1 MPPPATAAASGTAIA
16 RASRAARAPRAVR
29 AVIAALACLSAFGLQ
44 PPAFSAAADTAP
56 PPLEAGFDAPPLS
69 ARPLGWWHWANGN
82 VTKEGIDAD
91 LEAMKRAGMGG
102 VQMFDV
108 EIYMPPGPV
117 RYGTENWFDHVTHAI
132 NKADAL
138 GLEFHLMNT
147 PGWSASGG
155 PWVTEALSMKR
166 VVWTETAVTIPAAD
180 RERGRPARSSAD
192 APSAL
197 HALTLP
203 RPDTKPFYAARAVT
217 RSGDGFYQDIAVF
230 AVPADTAGGAA
241 AARLAAPLDRKIAW
255 AAKPVTRPAA
265 NRPGIPA
272 ARVIDLTAALDPAT
286 GRLAATLPSLP
297 PGEWTLLRFGFV
309 STGKTNHPAV
319 PEGHGREIDKLDA
332 DAVAFQ
338 FERAVLPLIRKAGPL
353 AGKTFT
359 GLLFDSFEGGF
370 QNWTA
375 TLPEAFAKQKGYD
388 FLPWLPL
395 LTGRIIEN
403 EAASEAVLWD
413 FRHVIEELI
422 AENYFGT
429 MHRLAARHGIKLYSE
444 SQGGPLN
451 PMSANRHV
459 DVPMNEFWNP
469 ELSPRASRIRQS
481 VSSASFLG
489 RRVVAAEAFTS
500 TPEFGKF
507 QNTPASLKRVG
518 DQAFALG
525 LNRFAFHSWT
535 HQPVTDAAPGF
546 ALGRYGVHFG
556 RLNTWWPYA
565 DAWIAYLARSQ
576 FLLQQGRIAADIC
589 LLVDE
594 DLGYSL
600 PASANRL
607 VPGYDYAVCSP
618 EDLRRMT
625 ARAGVVSHPHAGD
638 FRLLL
643 TPGKTIA
650 KTWVATLPTLRHL
663 RQLVADGAVLAG
675 EPPAAPAGLDD
686 LKNKAEFDR
695 LVAELWGG
703 LDARKTA
710 SKKLGAGT
718 VYAGFNPARTLA
730 ALKLAPDVAWTP
742 ANAAVDFLHRATPE
756 ADIYFISSQS
766 AAPANLELEFR
777 QRDRA
782 PELWDAATGAR
793 ATAMVF
799 RQTENGIALPVA
811 FEPWGSVF
819 VVFRKP
825 LPARW
830 ATATEPAAVAATQ
843 TAAGLLSR
851 NWPSSIYNSDNT
863 ITKYNMPMP
872 PPPPQ
877 TLAAPWRVT
886 FPDGRGAPSGEL
898 IFEKL
903 LSWPDHPDAGV
914 KYYSGTA
921 VYKTTFTIAD
931 STPQRSA
938 GIPARDS
945 RNIADKNVRA
955 PVTSTATIAFSGS
968 LAPGVAAAASFTAVD
983 SIALPHPHQRLF
995 LDLGTV
1001 ADIARVYINGADAGI
1016 LWKPPFRADITA
1028 HLRPGENTLEIHI
1041 ANRWINRLIG
1051 DEAIDDGLSYQTGGK
1066 NKFTNG
1072 RIQKL
1077 PDWLHDPAK
1086 RGARKRHSFSVWK
1099 HYNADSPPVPAGLL
1113 GPVTLEWLNHLSL
1126 PR

>member
-1 MPPPATAAASGTAIA
+1 MKTSPIITRLLP
-16 RASRAARAPRAVR
+16 
-29 AVIAALACLSAFGLQ
+29 AALRILSAFLISALQ
-44 PPAFSAAADTAP
+44 PFSLSALFSASAD
-56 PPLEAGFDAPPLS
+56 LESGFASPPLS

-132 NKADAL
+132 RKADAL

-166 VVWTETAVTIPAAD
+166 VVWTETDTAGGEISLA
-180 RERGRPARSSAD
+180 
-192 APSAL
+192 
-197 HALTLP
+197 LP
-203 RPDTKPFYAARAVT
+203 RPDTKPFYAARTVAKAKN
-217 RSGDGFYQDIAVF
+217 GFYQDIAVF
-230 AVPADTAGGAA
+230 AVPVTGE
-241 AARLAAPLDRKIAW
+241 RLAAPLDRKIAW
-255 AAKPVTRPAA
+255 ASKPVTRPVAD
-265 NRPGIPA
+265 RPGIPA
-272 ARVIDLTAALDPAT
+272 ARVIDLTAHMDAA
-286 GRLAATLPSLP
+286 GKLAATLP

-319 PEGHGREIDKLDA
+319 PEGHGLEIDKLDA

-375 TLPEAFAKQKGYD
+375 KLPEAFAKQKGYD

-395 LTGRIIEN
+395 LTGRIIES

-413 FRHVIEELI
+413 FRHVIEEML

-459 DVPMNEFWNP
+459 DVPMNEFWTP
-469 ELSPRASRIRQS
+469 ELSGRASRIKQS

-594 DLGYSL
+594 DLGYGL
-600 PASANRL
+600 PASASTL
-607 VPGYDYAVCSP
+607 APGHDYEVCYP
-618 EDLRRMT
+618 ADLHQMT
-625 ARAGVVSHPHAGD
+625 VRGGVVSHPLAGD

-650 KTWVATLPTLRHL
+650 KTWVTTLPTLRQL
-663 RQLVADGAVLAG
+663 RKLVADGAVLAG
-675 EPPAAPAGLDD
+675 EPPSAPAGLDD

-695 LVAELWGG
+695 LVAEIWGG
-703 LDARKTA
+703 LDGKKNT
-710 SKKLGAGT
+710 SKKLGTGT
-718 VYAGFNPARTLA
+718 VFAGRKPAQILA
-730 ALKLAPDVAWTP
+730 ALKLARDVAWSP
-742 ANAAVDFLHRATPE
+742 ENAAVEFLHRATPDAE
-756 ADIYFISSQS
+756 IYFISSQS
-766 AAPANLELEFR
+766 AAPASLELEFR
-777 QRDRA
+777 QRDRV

-793 ATAMVF
+793 AGATLF

-825 LPARW
+825 LPSRW
-830 ATATEPAAVAATQ
+830 ATAVEPAAVSVTQ
-843 TAAGLLSR
+843 TVAGLLSR
-851 NWPSSIYNSDNT
+851 EPVEAVRYSDGT
-863 ITKYNMPMP
+863 RAATGESASLP
-872 PPPPQ
+872 PAQ

-886 FPDGRGAPSGEL
+886 FPDGRGAPSREL
-898 IFEKL
+898 VFEKL
-903 LSWPDHPDAGV
+903 VSWPEHPDIGV

-921 VYKTTFTIAD
+921 VYKTTFVVTAD
-931 STPQRSA
+931 SSQRSA
-938 GIPARDS
+938 GMAGMSLRSEPARDS
-945 RNIADKNVRA
+945 RDIADRNVRA
-955 PVTSTATIAFSGS
+955 PVTTV
-968 LAPGVAAAASFTAVD
+968 APSVAVAPVAV
-983 SIALPHPHQRLF
+983 PTPHQRAF
-995 LDLGTV
+995 LDLGAV
-1001 ADIARVYINGADAGI
+1001 ADIARVYVNGRDAGI

-1028 HLRPGENTLEIHI
+1028 LLQPGENTLEIHV

-1051 DEAIDDGLSYQTGGK
+1051 DEAIDDGLSYQDTGGK
-1066 NKFTNG
+1066 NKFTDG

-1077 PDWLHDPAK
+1077 PDWLYDPAK
-1086 RGARKRHSFSVWK
+1086 RGGRKRHSFSVWK
-1099 HYNADSPPVPAGLL
+1099 HYNADSPLVPAGLL
-1113 GPVTLEWLNHLSL
+1113 GPVTLEWLNHIT
-1126 PR
+1126 PGATP

>member
-1 MPPPATAAASGTAIA
+1 MNNK
-16 RASRAARAPRAVR
+16 PRALP
-29 AVIAALACLSAFGLQ
+29 ALLAAGALLAAFPPIGT
-44 PPAFSAAADTAP
+44 PAFSADATAITADEAG
-56 PPLEAGFDAPPLS
+56 LEAGFASPPTA

-91 LEAMKRAGMGG
+91 LESMKRAGMGG

-117 RYGTENWFDHVTHAI
+117 RYGTETWFDHVTHAI
-132 NKADAL
+132 KKADAL

-166 VVWTETAVTIPAAD
+166 VVWTETAAAGGD
-180 RERGRPARSSAD
+180 V
-192 APSAL
+192 AL
-197 HALTLP
+197 ALP
-203 RPDTKPFYAARAVT
+203 RPDSKPIYKARTTAK
-217 RSGDGFYQDIAVF
+217 GEFYQDIAVF
-230 AVPADTAGGAA
+230 AVPAATGGGD
-241 AARLAAPLDRKIAW
+241 ARLAAPLDRKIAW
-255 AAKPVTRPAA
+255 ASKPVTRSAA

-272 ARVIDLTAALDPAT
+272 ASVIDLTAHMD
-286 GRLAATLPSLP
+286 AAGKLTAALP

-319 PEGHGREIDKLDA
+319 TEGHGLEIDKLDPA
-332 DAVAFQ
+332 AVEFQ
-338 FERAVLPLIRKAGPL
+338 FERAVLPLIRRAGPL
-353 AGKTFT
+353 AGKTFN
-359 GLLFDSFEGGF
+359 GLLFDSFEGEF

-375 TLPEAFAKQKGYD
+375 KFPAAFARQKGYD

-395 LTGRIIEN
+395 LTGRIIES

-429 MHRLAARHGIKLYSE
+429 MHRLAARHGIKIYSE

-459 DVPMNEFWNP
+459 DVPMNEFWMP
-469 ELSPRASRIRQS
+469 HISSRPSRIKQS

-489 RRVVAAEAFTS
+489 RRVVAAEAFTA

-507 QNTPASLKRVG
+507 QNTPATLKRVG
-518 DQAFALG
+518 DQALAFG

-565 DAWIAYLARSQ
+565 DAWVAYLARSQ

-594 DLGYSL
+594 DLGYGL
-600 PASANRL
+600 PASSIPLA
-607 VPGYDYAVCSP
+607 PGYDFEVCYP
-618 EDLRRMT
+618 ADLHRMT
-625 ARAGVVSHPHAGD
+625 ARDGVVSHPLAGD

-643 TPGKTIA
+643 TPVKTIA
-650 KTWVATLPTLRHL
+650 KTWVATLPTLRRL

-675 EPPAAPAGLDD
+675 DPPAAPAGLDD

-695 LVAELWGG
+695 LVAEIWGG
-703 LDARKTA
+703 LDRKKTT

-718 VYAGFNPARTLA
+718 VFAGRKPAQVLA
-730 ALKLAPDVAWTP
+730 ALKLARDVAWSP
-742 ANAAVDFLHRATPE
+742 ADAAVAFLHRATPE

-782 PELWDAATGAR
+782 PELWDAATGGR
-793 ATAMVF
+793 AAASVF
-799 RQTENGIALPVA
+799 RKTENGIALPVA

-819 VVFRKP
+819 VIFRKP

-830 ATATEPAAVAATQ
+830 ATAVEPAAVAATQ
-843 TAAGLLSR
+843 TAAGLLAKTY
-851 NWPSSIYNSDNT
+851 PSAIYNSDDT
-863 ITKYNMPMP
+863 VTRCDPPSP
-872 PPPPQ
+872 PPAPQ
-877 TLAAPWRVT
+877 TLAGPWRVH
-886 FPDGRGAPSGEL
+886 FADGRGAPAGEL
-898 IFEKL
+898 LFDKL
-903 LSWPDHPDAGV
+903 ISWPDHPDAGV

-921 VYKTTFTIAD
+921 VYKTTFIA
-931 STPQRSA
+931 A
-938 GIPARDS
+938 GA
-945 RNIADKNVRA
+945 
-955 PVTSTATIAFSGS
+955 G
-968 LAPGVAAAASFTAVD
+968 AAAGGVTARQHR
-983 SIALPHPHQRLF
+983 AL

-1028 HLRPGENTLEIHI
+1028 LLRPGENTLEIHV

-1051 DEAIDDGLSYQTGGK
+1051 DEAIDDGLSYQDTGGK
-1066 NKFTNG
+1066 SKFTDG

-1077 PDWLHDPAK
+1077 PDWLYDPAK
-1086 RGARKRHSFSVWK
+1086 RAGHKRHSFSVWK
-1099 HYNADSPPVPAGLL
+1099 HYNADSPLVPAGLL
-1113 GPVTLEWLNHLSL
+1113 GPVTLEWLNHVSFAAA
-1126 PR
+1126 P

>member
-1 MPPPATAAASGTAIA
+1 MNKIPIDK
-16 RASRAARAPRAVR
+16 PRALP
-29 AVIAALACLSAFGLQ
+29 ALLAACALLAATLLTDA
-44 PPAFSAAADTAP
+44 PAFSAAAGTAAIADAAGTIDTTTGAAVDTITADADAAAAADAAADA
-56 PPLEAGFDAPPLS
+56 LEAGFASPPLP

-102 VQMFDV
+102 VQLFDV

-117 RYGTENWFDHVTHAI
+117 RYGTENWFDHVAHAI
-132 NKADAL
+132 KKADAL

-166 VVWTETAVTIPAAD
+166 VVWTETAATIPAAD
-180 RERGRPARSSAD
+180 MERGRPARPSAD
-192 APSAL
+192 GPSAL

-203 RPDTKPFYAARAVT
+203 RPDTKPFYTARTTAK
-217 RSGDGFYQDIAVF
+217 GGFYQDIAVF
-230 AVPADTAGGAA
+230 AVPADGGGG
-241 AARLAAPLDRKIAW
+241 ARLAAPLDRKIAW

-265 NRPGIPA
+265 DRPGIPA
-272 ARVIDLTAALDPAT
+272 ARVIDLTAHMD
-286 GRLAATLPSLP
+286 AAGKLTAALP

-319 PEGHGREIDKLDA
+319 PEGHGLEIDKLDA

-338 FERAVLPLIRKAGPL
+338 FEHAVLPLIRKAGPL
-353 AGKTFT
+353 AGKTFS

-375 TLPEAFAKQKGYD
+375 KFPGEFSRQKGYD

-395 LTGRIIEN
+395 LTGRIIES

-413 FRHVIEELI
+413 FRHVIEEML

-429 MHRLAARHGIKLYSE
+429 MRRLAARHGIKLYSE

-459 DVPMNEFWNP
+459 DVPMNEFWTP
-469 ELSPRASRIRQS
+469 ELSPRASRIKQS

-489 RRVVAAEAFTS
+489 RRVVAAEAFTT

-507 QNTPASLKRVG
+507 RNTPASLKRVG

-546 ALGRYGVHFG
+546 SLGRYGVHFG

-576 FLLQQGRIAADIC
+576 FLLQQGRVAADIC

-594 DLGYSL
+594 DLGYGL
-600 PASANRL
+600 PASAAIL
-607 VPGYDYAVCSP
+607 APGHDYQVCHP
-618 EDLRRMT
+618 ADLHDMT
-625 ARAGVVSHPHAGD
+625 ARGGIVSHPLAGD

-650 KTWVATLPTLRHL
+650 KTWVATLPTLRRL
-663 RQLVADGAVLAG
+663 RDLVAGGAVLAG
-675 EPPAAPAGLDD
+675 NPPTAPAGWDD

-695 LVAELWGG
+695 LVAEIWGG
-703 LDARKTA
+703 LDKKKTT
-710 SKKLGAGT
+710 SKKLGAGA
-718 VYAGFNPARTLA
+718 VFAGGKPAQILA
-730 ALKLAPDVAWTP
+730 ALKLARDVAWSP
-742 ANAAVDFLHRATPE
+742 ADAAVDFLHRTTPDAE
-756 ADIYFISSQS
+756 IYFVSSQS
-766 AAPANLELEFR
+766 AAPASLELEFR

-782 PELWDAATGAR
+782 PELWDAATGGR
-793 ATAMVF
+793 AAAPLF
-799 RQTENGIALPVA
+799 RKTENGIALPVA

-830 ATATEPAAVAATQ
+830 VTAVEPAAIAATQ
-843 TAAGLLSR
+843 TAAGLLSKSC
-851 NWPSSIYNSDNT
+851 PSAIYNSDDT
-863 ITKYNMPMP
+863 VTKFNQPPP

-877 TLAAPWRVT
+877 TLAAPWRVSFT
-886 FPDGRGAPSGEL
+886 DGRGAPAGEL
-898 IFEKL
+898 LFDKL
-903 LSWPDHPDAGV
+903 ISWPDHPDTGV

-921 VYKTTFTIAD
+921 IYKTTFA
-931 STPQRSA
+931 
-938 GIPARDS
+938 
-945 RNIADKNVRA
+945 VA
-955 PVTSTATIAFSGS
+955 P
-968 LAPGVAAAASFTAVD
+968 AAA
-983 SIALPHPHQRLF
+983 PPPHQRAF
-995 LDLGTV
+995 LDLGAV
-1001 ADIARVYINGADAGI
+1001 ADIARVYINGRDAGI

-1028 HLRPGENTLEIHI
+1028 LLRPGENTLEIHV
-1041 ANRWINRLIG
+1041 ADRWINRLIG
-1051 DEAIDDGLSYQTGGK
+1051 DEAVDDGLSYQDTGGK
-1066 NKFTNG
+1066 SKFTDG

-1077 PDWLHDPAK
+1077 PGWLYDPAK
-1086 RGARKRHSFSVWK
+1086 RGERKRHSFSVWK
-1099 HYNADSPPVPAGLL
+1099 HYNADSPLVPAGLL
-1113 GPVTLEWLNHLSL
+1113 GPVTLEWLNHVSL
-1126 PR
+1126 AAAPQ